1 MSDQFKTKPETPLA
15 TRFVKE
21 EEQAELY
28 RHAFDQVCNT
38 EDWKAPIT
46 CWVPWNMANLYMQ
59 AIEFMTGVLPTCDGR
74 VVLVSGQEVCHL
86 HCVGYR
92 NGPCGG

>member
-1 MSDQFKTKPETPLA
+1 MTDQTKPETPLA

-21 EEQAELY
+21 EEQGDIY

-38 EDWKAPIT
+38 EDWKAPVC
-46 CWVPWNMANLYMQ
+46 CWVPWDMASLYMQ

-74 VVLVSGQEVCHL
+74 VVLMSGKEVCYI